1 MGRTAPGAV
10 EADRSRHI
18 ERGISRYQG
27 ILMGDTHRRQCATL
41 LTTLRSA
48 GSCVLRANSQLPHR
62 VTRSGDNGSRRL
74 AKHSFASIQSH

>member
-1 MGRTAPGAV
+1 MGCTAPGAA
-10 EADRSRHI
+10 ETNRSRHI
-18 ERGISRYQG
+18 ECGISWHWG
-27 ILMGDTHRRQCATL
+27 ILMGDTHRRRRATL

-48 GSCVLRANSQLPHR
+48 GNCVLGANSLLSHR